1 MLVELKFD
9 VNCSKCSHDSLIEI
23 LNPVLD
29 CDSVFGI
36 GNTGSISFWTDKS
49 IKEIEEISNL
59 CECIILNPGN
69 SSKKY

>member
-9 VNCSKCSHDSLIEI
+9 VNCTKCSHDSLIET

-49 IKEIEEISNL
+49 IKIEEISNL
-59 CECIILNPGN
+59 CECCTIHN
-69 SSKKY
+69 SKSWRLK